1 MIYIHIQG
9 VLDYLLP
16 IFEIW
21 SANAH
26 TPITY
31 ILLNIY
37 FFRFKIFA
45 KVANTFLPHKYQ
57 TKILDA
63 SKQEPNGMPTIDI
76 KGILGTYITI
86 GAKRAW
92 KVGVQNKDSRLI

>member
-1 MIYIHIQG
+1 MGALDHDIHIYKG
-9 VLDYLLP
+9 SSIIYCPFLK
-16 IFEIW
+16 FEALMHI
-21 SANAH
+21 
-26 TPITY
+26 PITY

-63 SKQEPNGMPTIDI
+63 TKQEPNGMPTIDI
-76 KGILGTYITI
+76 KGILGTY
-86 GAKRAW
+86 
-92 KVGVQNKDSRLI
+92 KVIDLIVK